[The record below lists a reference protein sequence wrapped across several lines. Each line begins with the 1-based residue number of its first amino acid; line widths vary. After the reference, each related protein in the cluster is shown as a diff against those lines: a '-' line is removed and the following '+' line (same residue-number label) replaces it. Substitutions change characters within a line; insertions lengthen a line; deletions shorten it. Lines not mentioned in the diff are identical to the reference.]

1 MGGSSSDE
9 PIIVSSHSVRTTSEA
24 GPSRPR
30 SRVPSRPP
38 PLKSEYI
45 EVNSG
50 DEDDDDDPVFVGA
63 KIGASLKD
71 KFAFKAEPIVPSISS
86 ARARSIASSSDRK
99 GKSKAK
105 DEFKVAKDEDKLMA
119 TDLLRHHSPPQL
131 ATSLPPA
138 WLGKT
143 AVLLKTSGCMLCKR
157 DWKKSENGAQRW
169 VCDALA
175 SRIVK
180 RPEADYHP

>member
-1 MGGSSSDE
+1 
-9 PIIVSSHSVRTTSEA
+9 
-24 GPSRPR
+24 
-30 SRVPSRPP
+30 VPSRPP

-45 EVNSG
+45 EVDSG
-50 DEDDDDDPVFVGA
+50 DDDDDDDPVFVGA
-63 KIGASLKD
+63 KIGAALKD
-71 KFAFKAEPIVPSISS
+71 KFAFKAEPIVPSTSS
-86 ARARSIASSSDRK
+86 ARARSIANSSDRK

-105 DEFKVAKDEDKLMA
+105 DESKVKNDEDKLLA

-143 AVLLKTSGCMLCKR
+143 AVLLKTSACMLCKR

-169 VCDALA
+169 VCGTVA
-175 SRIVK
+175 
-180 RPEADYHP
+180 